1 MQYAYISEA
10 LDYGSNTTNCVVLCS
25 EFSAEI
31 ETSTSCAIFEKKLTY
46 LFLYVY
52 HLNMIAAEDAVEAE
66 EVAEVDVA
74 AVAEVVAEDAA
85 AA

>member
-1 MQYAYISEA
+1 
-10 LDYGSNTTNCVVLCS
+10 
-25 EFSAEI
+25 
-31 ETSTSCAIFEKKLTY
+31 
-46 LFLYVY
+46 
-52 HLNMIAAEDAVEAE
+52 MIAAEDAVEAE